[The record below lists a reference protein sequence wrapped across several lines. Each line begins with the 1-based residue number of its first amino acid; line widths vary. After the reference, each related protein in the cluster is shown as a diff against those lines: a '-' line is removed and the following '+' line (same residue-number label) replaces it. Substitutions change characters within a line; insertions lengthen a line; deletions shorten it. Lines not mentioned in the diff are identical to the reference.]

1 MHVST
6 EEVDQPAT
14 AASGAVRQ
22 VPVPATMRRL
32 GTLPRIDYEDGFVV
46 DIGSADERTPEQ
58 WARATL
64 EDAPAARRR
73 SLLLGWSALG
83 LRLGPTAGD
92 GHVLGW
98 EIRRSTAD
106 HVLLGLGSRLGMP
119 AELLFARRRRALF
132 FATFVQHENAAVSAV
147 WAKVIPV
154 HVRVVPQLLAAA
166 SRRG

>member
-1 MHVST
+1 MHVSSV
-6 EEVDQPAT
+6 VDIPAE

-32 GTLPRIDYEDGFVV
+32 STLARIDYEDGFVV
-46 DIGSADERTPEQ
+46 EIGSADERTPEQ
-58 WARATL
+58 WARLTL
-64 EDAPAARRR
+64 EDAPAARRS

-83 LRLGPTAGD
+83 LRLGPTAGA

-106 HVLLGLGSRLGMP
+106 HVLLGLRSRLGMP
-119 AELLFARRRRALF
+119 AELLFARRRRTLF
-132 FATFVQHENAAVSAV
+132 FATFVQHENAAVRAV

-154 HVRVVPQLLAAA
+154 HVRVVPELLAAA

>member
-1 MHVST
+1 MHVSS
-6 EEVDQPAT
+6 ERDQLAE

-22 VPVPATMRRL
+22 VPVPATVRRL

-46 DIGSADERTPEQ
+46 DIGSADARTPEQ

-83 LRLGPTAGD
+83 LRLGPPAGD
-92 GHVLGW
+92 DHVLGW
-98 EIRRSTAD
+98 EIRRSSAD
-106 HVLLGLGSRLGMP
+106 HVLLGLRSRLGMP
-119 AELLFARRRRALF
+119 AELLFVRRRRTLF
-132 FATFVQHENAAVSAV
+132 FATFVQHENAAVRAV
-147 WAKVIPV
+147 WDKVIPV

-166 SRRG
+166 ARRG

>member
-1 MHVST
+1 
-6 EEVDQPAT
+6 
-14 AASGAVRQ
+14 VRQ
-22 VPVPATMRRL
+22 VAVPATMRRL

-46 DIGSADERTPEQ
+46 DIGFADARTPEQ

-83 LRLGPTAGD
+83 LRLGPPAGD

-98 EIRRSTAD
+98 EIRRSSTD
-106 HVLLGLGSRLGMP
+106 HVLLGLRSRLGMP
-119 AELLFARRRRALF
+119 AELLFARRRRTLF
-132 FATFVQHENAAVSAV
+132 FATFVQHENAAVRAV
-147 WAKVIPV
+147 WAKVIPA
-154 HVRVVPQLLAAA
+154 HVTVVPELLAAA